1 MFGISVVFARV
12 RACVCVRALVLVYV
26 SLCEGILRAP
36 CLVMSNSLHEIGY
49 WLSWRFAQQMHGR
62 TINLMQKAAGGV
74 DANWVLQSEW
84 LDVSTVRRT
93 AETMIDPF
101 VWKWRSRYPPPES

>member
-1 MFGISVVFARV
+1 M
-12 RACVCVRALVLVYV
+12 
-26 SLCEGILRAP
+26 SLCDGILRAP
-36 CLVMSNSLHEIGY
+36 YLILCTSLHEIGY
-49 WLSWRFAQQMHGR
+49 WLSKRFAQQMHGR

-101 VWKWRSRYPPPES
+101 VWKWGSRYPPPESWG

>member
-1 MFGISVVFARV
+1 M
-12 RACVCVRALVLVYV
+12 

-49 WLSWRFAQQMHGR
+49 WLSWRFVQQMHSR
-62 TINLMQKAAGGV
+62 TIELMRHTAGGV

-84 LDVSTVRRT
+84 LDVYTVRRT

-101 VWKWRSRYPPPES
+101 VWKWGVAVPAA